1 MSAKNEAR
9 RVELRLKFENVE
21 VPLNI
26 NKYLSEMTYT
36 DEEEDN
42 ADDLQLTFDDRESKW
57 LGDWLKITPTIIRTT
72 KQVKKEV
79 AAENVI
85 NYTVKKG
92 DTLWEI
98 AKQYLGS
105 GTKYTQIASENNI
118 KNPNLIY
125 PGQVFKITVGG
136 EVTTTATEVEET
148 VQQAAEPKL
157 ISATIVQKNW
167 HDNGKDVVLSCGTFE
182 LDSVDA
188 SGPPTKITLKGTSIP
203 YTSTM
208 RTAKKNR
215 AWENCNLKEIAQQ
228 IGGEAGLQVMYLAEN
243 NPVYKR
249 KEQVQK
255 SDITFLQKLCKAAG
269 LALKVTIMT
278 IVIYDAAEYDS
289 KPPIK
294 TITYGSSDY
303 LSYKLGTSL
312 HDTAYTSCH
321 VSYTDPDTKETIEST
336 YTPDSTDGTGQVL
349 EVNEKVSS
357 TEEAHELAKKRL
369 REKNTQQFTAS
380 FSMLGDVQLVAGV
393 TIRLKGFQSFDRKY
407 KITKATHKLTG
418 GYTTDIELKQ
428 VLEGY

>member
-1 MSAKNEAR
+1 M
-9 RVELRLKFENVE
+9 KFENVKA
-21 VPLNI
+21 PLDI
-26 NKYLSEMTYT
+26 NKYLSSMTYT
-36 DEEEDN
+36 DEEEDK
-42 ADDLQLTFDDRESKW
+42 ADDLQLTFDDRERKW
-57 LGDWLKITPTIIRTT
+57 LGDWLKITPTVVRTT
-72 KQVKKEV
+72 KQVSKEV
-79 AAENVI
+79 QQENVI

-92 DTLWEI
+92 DTLWAI

-105 GTKYTQIASENNI
+105 GTKYPQIASENNI

-136 EVTTTATEVEET
+136 AVTTTVTEVEET
-148 VQQAAEPKL
+148 VKQAAEPKL

-215 AWENCNLKEIAQQ
+215 AWENCNLKAIAEQ
-228 IGGEAGLQVMYLAEN
+228 IGREAGLQVMYLAEN

-249 KEQVQK
+249 KEQVHK

-278 IVIYDAAEYDS
+278 VVIYDAAEYDG

-294 TITYGSSDY
+294 TITYGSGDY

-321 VSYTDPDTKETIEST
+321 VSYTDPDSKETIEST
-336 YTPDSTDGTGQVL
+336 YTPDSKDGTGQVL
-349 EVNEKVSS
+349 EVNEKVNS
-357 TEEAHELAKKRL
+357 TGEAYELAKKRL

-380 FSMLGDVQLVAGV
+380 FSMLGDVQLVAGATV
-393 TIRLKGFQSFDRKY
+393 RLRGFQSFDKKY

>member
-9 RVELRLKFENVE
+9 RVELRLKFENVK

-26 NKYLSEMTYT
+26 NKYLSSLTYT

-42 ADDLQLTFDDRESKW
+42 ADDLQLTFDDRERKW
-57 LGDWLKITPTIIRTT
+57 LGDWLKITPTIVRTT
-72 KQVKKEV
+72 KQVQKEV
-79 AAENVI
+79 QQENVI

-92 DTLWEI
+92 DTLWAI

-105 GTKYTQIASENNI
+105 GTKYPQIAQENNI

-136 EVTTTATEVEET
+136 TVTTTVSEVEET
-148 VQQAAEPKL
+148 VKQAAEPKL

-228 IGGEAGLQVMYLAEN
+228 IGSEAGLQVMYLAEN

-278 IVIYDAAEYDS
+278 VVIYDAAEYDS
-289 KPPIK
+289 KPAIK
-294 TITYGSSDY
+294 TIRYGSGDY

-321 VSYTDPDTKETIEST
+321 VSYTDPDSKETIEST
-336 YTPDSTDGTGQVL
+336 YTPDSKDGTGQVL
-349 EVNEKVSS
+349 EVNEKVNS

-380 FSMLGDVQLVAGV
+380 FSMLGDVQLVAGATV
-393 TIRLKGFQSFDRKY
+393 KLKGFQSFDKKY